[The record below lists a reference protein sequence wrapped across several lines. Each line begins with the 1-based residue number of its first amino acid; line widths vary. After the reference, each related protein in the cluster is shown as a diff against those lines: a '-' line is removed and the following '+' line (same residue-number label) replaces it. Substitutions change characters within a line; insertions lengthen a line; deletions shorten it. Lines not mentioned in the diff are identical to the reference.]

1 VRGSLHICREIDLG
15 AKPARQRTAVG
26 KIWAAT
32 AAERNSS
39 GGERGLK
46 VKIQELSDLW
56 RLREVEP
63 LPPV

>member
-1 VRGSLHICREIDLG
+1 MRGSLHICREIDLG

-26 KIWAAT
+26 KIW